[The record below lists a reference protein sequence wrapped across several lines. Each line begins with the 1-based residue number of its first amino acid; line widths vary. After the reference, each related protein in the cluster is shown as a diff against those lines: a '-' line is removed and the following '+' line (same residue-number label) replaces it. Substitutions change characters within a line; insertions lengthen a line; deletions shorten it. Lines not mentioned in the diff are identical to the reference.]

1 MSDVIVPDPAAKLDC
16 AVSYIARGWHVFVL
30 KPNKTPYPNCVTCHE
45 AGPDHDREAC
55 KCLTCHGFYAA
66 TLDRNRV
73 EMMLTLYP
81 EGVLAVRTG
90 QKSNIIVI
98 DAESDSDDPNLPT
111 GVEVLDDW
119 INWVGEWE
127 MPETLTAITTDGGV
141 HRYFSWVSGV
151 KSRNRV
157 LPSVDVKSDGG
168 YVLVPCGDGPR
179 RWLPGPEEPA
189 APGDTLVNWLR
200 TANRMSWGGPGGS
213 TGHGTGYDYRQFVK
227 DGCPGGVRDEF
238 FNDMCFRLR
247 KSGAT
252 IGEALTEVR
261 RHWEKVEQ
269 PPAAKWYMPWHHVEY
284 KVHRVWQTVAADPTV
299 PRWEPATA
307 VVQPIPDAPGLD
319 VAVIVEIPDM
329 DDVDADDTAVTSVIE
344 PDVVGEQ
351 PHAEVV
357 SEPAEPESPSDS
369 GNALRFIRLFGRDLR
384 YVTRMKRWLM
394 WNGNRW
400 VTDELN
406 HVMSLTADLSSDI
419 RRLAEIVQDTDEQ
432 RRWARWA
439 LQSES
444 LRSRSAALQLTS
456 SDPRVA
462 VGVDALDRNPLLLV
476 VKNGV
481 LDLRTGE
488 LVEARRED
496 LNTRSADVVYDRAAV
511 CPQWRDHIKFVTKG
525 DVLLAAYLRR
535 AIGYSLTGLVREQTF
550 FMLEGGGDNGKNAFI
565 EPVIALLGEY
575 AQTGTSALITG
586 GDEQHPTILA
596 DLIGARLVFI
606 DEARQG
612 KPLNVERV
620 KQLTG
625 SKRVKARKMSAD
637 FFEFDAQL
645 KLWIAG
651 NNHPTMRDPSDG
663 IWRRLH
669 RIMFSAKIP
678 KSKKITDYGQRL
690 FEEEASGI
698 LNWALEGLKDWQQL
712 NGLGEPNEV
721 QLATTELRD
730 EEDLVKQW
738 LEERCIHTGSP
749 DDRPPNAE
757 LYTDFCIWATLAG
770 IPQGERPNRTQFGRE
785 LSAKGYVRW
794 LGRINGVQCRG
805 FEGLIIQH
813 MIG

>member
-1 MSDVIVPDPAAKLDC
+1 LEVLVSDVIVPDPSAKLDC
-16 AVSYIARGWHVFVL
+16 AVAYIARGWHIFVL
-30 KPNKTPYPNCVTCHE
+30 KPDKTPFPNCVTCKE
-45 AGPDHDREAC
+45 AGPGHDMGAC

-66 TLDRNRV
+66 TLERNRI

-81 EGVLAVRTG
+81 EGVIAVRTG
-90 QKSNIIVI
+90 EKSNIIVI
-98 DAESDSDDPNLPT
+98 DAESDSDNPALPS

-119 INWVGEWE
+119 ENWVNATWV
-127 MPETLTAITTDGGV
+127 MPPTLTAITVSGGV
-141 HRYFSWVSGV
+141 HRYYSWVSGV
-151 KSRNRV
+151 RSRNRV
-157 LPSVDVKSDGG
+157 LPNVDIKSDGG

-179 RWLPGPEEPA
+179 RWLDGPETPVAPTEP
-189 APGDTLVNWLR
+189 LVGWLR

-213 TGHGTGYDYRQFVK
+213 ATRGEGYDYQRFVRE
-227 DGCPGGVRDEF
+227 GCPAGVRDEF

-252 IGEALTEVR
+252 IGEATTELR
-261 RHWEKVEQ
+261 RHWSKVSQ
-269 PPAAKWYMPWHHVEY
+269 PPEARWFMPWEHVEY
-284 KVHRVWQTVAADPTV
+284 KVHRVWETVAPDPTL
-299 PRWEPATA
+299 PRWTPTATVTPPPPPLPVITPEPEP
-307 VVQPIPDAPGLD
+307 VKQ
-319 VAVIVEIPDM
+319 
-329 DDVDADDTAVTSVIE
+329 DDEAELISELE
-344 PDVVGEQ
+344 PDVEESEHVEL
-351 PHAEVV
+351 VV
-357 SEPAEPESPSDS
+357 EEPAEPEGPSDT

-384 YVTRMKRWLM
+384 YVTKMRRWLM

-400 VTDELN
+400 VTDDLN
-406 HVMSLTADLSSDI
+406 TVMEMTGRLSADI
-419 RRLAEIVQDTDEQ
+419 RRQAEITQDTDEA
-432 RRWARWA
+432 RVWSRWA
-439 LQSES
+439 LSSES
-444 LRSRSAALQLTS
+444 LRSRGAIIALAGT
-456 SDPRVA
+456 DPRISTT
-462 VGVDALDRNPLLLV
+462 VDALDRNPLLLV

-488 LVEARRED
+488 LVPALRDD
-496 LNTRSADVVYDRAAV
+496 LNTRSADVIYDRLAT
-511 CPQWRDHIKFVTKG
+511 CPRWRDHIKFVTKG

-535 AIGYSLTGLVREQTF
+535 AVGYTLTGLVREQTF
-550 FMLEGGGDNGKNAFI
+550 FMLEGAGDNGKNAFI
-565 EPVIALLGEY
+565 EPIIALLGQY

-625 SKRVKARKMSAD
+625 SKRVKARRMGQD

-669 RIMFSAKIP
+669 RVMFLAKIP
-678 KSKKITDYGQRL
+678 RSKKIGDYGQIL

-712 NGLGEPNEV
+712 NGLGEPSEV

-738 LEERCIHTGSP
+738 LEERCIHTGSEK
-749 DDRPPNAE
+749 DRVTNAE
-757 LYTDFCIWATLAG
+757 LYSDFCIWATLAG
-770 IPQGERPNRTQFGRE
+770 IPQSERPNRTQFGRE
-785 LSAKGYVRW
+785 LSGKGYARW
-794 LGRINGVQCRG
+794 TGRVGGVKVRG
-805 FEGLIIQH
+805 FEGVVIQR
-813 MIG
+813 MVG